1 MRFAKTVFIGA
12 GIWGIAVLLPFYWL
26 VDVTGRHY
34 AAPAEYPHFFYGF
47 LAVALAWQ
55 IAFLTIGSDPIRLRP
70 LMILAMLEKFS
81 YVATLIVL
89 YSQARIARVDTQA
102 VVPDAL
108 LGVLFVVSYWKTRA
122 SAVERPD
129 SSVSRREASA
139 SSSGAIGST
148 RSSVPAPRT

>member
-1 MRFAKTVFIGA
+1 MRFARIVFTCA
-12 GIWGIAVLLPFYWL
+12 GIWGVAVLMPFYWL

-34 AAPAEYPHFFYGF
+34 GPPTEYPHFFYGF

-55 IAFLTIGSDPIRLRP
+55 IAFLAIGSDPIRLRP

-89 YSQARIARVDTQA
+89 YSQARIAAVDTQA

-108 LGVLFVVSYWKTRA
+108 LGALFVVSYWKTRA
-122 SAVERPD
+122 AAVERRD
-129 SSVSRREASA
+129 GGVSGRETLVAEPQ
-139 SSSGAIGST
+139 G
-148 RSSVPAPRT
+148 R